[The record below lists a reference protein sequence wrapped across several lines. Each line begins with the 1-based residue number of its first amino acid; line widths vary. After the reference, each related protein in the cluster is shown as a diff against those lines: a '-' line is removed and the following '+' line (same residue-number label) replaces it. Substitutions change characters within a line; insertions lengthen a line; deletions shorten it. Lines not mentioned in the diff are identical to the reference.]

1 MEFDLR
7 QLNGRDRYK
16 LLASVVVPRP
26 IALVTT
32 ADEQGRVNAA
42 PFSFFNVMGSDPPLV
57 ALGIGDRAGGV
68 PKDSAANIAAT
79 KEFVVNLVDE
89 SMAQRMNVCAIDFPA
104 GTDEIA
110 CAGLTCTA
118 GLHVRPPRLAE
129 SRVALECREVQTV
142 RIGANR
148 VVMGEVLAMYVADEF
163 IDAERL
169 HVRAEALGLI
179 ARMHGAGW
187 YARTTDLFELPR
199 MTLGQWQTTPAGHAP
214 AAPPAV
220 PGGRP

>member
-7 QLNGRDRYK
+7 RLSGRDRYK
-16 LLASVVVPRP
+16 LLAGAVVPRP

-32 ADEQGRVNAA
+32 ADERGRVNAA

-57 ALGIGDRAGGV
+57 TLGIGDRAGGV
-68 PKDSAANIAAT
+68 PKDSARNIEAT

-110 CAGLTCTA
+110 CAGLTCAA
-118 GLHVRPPRLAE
+118 GSHVRPPRLAE

-148 VVMGEVLAMYVADEF
+148 VVIGEVLAMHVADDF

-199 MTLGQWQTTPAGHAP
+199 MTLEQWEAQSPAKSV
-214 AAPPAV
+214 AAAE
-220 PGGRP
+220 GRP

>member
-1 MEFDLR
+1 MDFDLT

-32 ADEQGRVNAA
+32 LDEQGRVNAA

-57 ALGIGDRAGGV
+57 ALGIGDRPGGV
-68 PKDSAANIAAT
+68 PKDSARNIGAT

-89 SMAQRMNVCAIDFPA
+89 SMAQRMNVCAVDFPA

-118 GLHVRPPRLAE
+118 GSHVRPPRIAE
-129 SRVALECREVQTV
+129 SQVALECREAQTV
-142 RIGANR
+142 RIGQNR
-148 VVMGEVLAMYVADEF
+148 VVMGEVLALYVADEF
-163 IDAERL
+163 VDATRL

-199 MTLGQWQTTPAGHAP
+199 MSLEQWNASS
-214 AAPPAV
+214 AAAR
-220 PGGRP
+220 GARP